1 MTVIYIIVA
10 LVTGFS
16 LFDYYVNKN
25 WEAIT
30 SVTRNEAVF
39 AHRNREYGAYV
50 LRSGYNKRMSLI
62 MGGLVALAALGFVA
76 NLIIKNLPKEEVAKP
91 KISEKNFTITAPKE
105 DVPPPPATPA
115 TPPPPMTAT
124 QAFIA
129 PVAEDDPVED
139 EMPTQQQLENIAIS
153 TETNEGEEGWE
164 INITEDG
171 PALQDTPNT
180 TPEEVV
186 DVAEEDAEFPGGY
199 EKLAEFIQTTLVFPD
214 EAYEIGVKGKAMV
227 RFVVEKDGR
236 ISNATVER
244 PIVECPACNKEA
256 LNVINKMPKWT
267 PAKNAG
273 RPVRLWVRIPVVFD
287 VQ

>member
-30 SVTRNEAVF
+30 SVSRNEAVF
-39 AHRNREYGAYV
+39 EHRNRQYGAYV

-105 DVPPPPATPA
+105 DVPPPPPPPV

-164 INITEDG
+164 INITDDG

-199 EKLAEFIQTTLVFPD
+199 DKLAEFIQNNLVFPD
-214 EAYEIGVKGKAMV
+214 EALEIGVKGKAMV

-256 LNVINKMPKWT
+256 LNVINKMPKWV

-287 VQ
+287 TQ

>member
-105 DVPPPPATPA
+105 DVPPPPPPPA

-164 INITEDG
+164 IINTEDG